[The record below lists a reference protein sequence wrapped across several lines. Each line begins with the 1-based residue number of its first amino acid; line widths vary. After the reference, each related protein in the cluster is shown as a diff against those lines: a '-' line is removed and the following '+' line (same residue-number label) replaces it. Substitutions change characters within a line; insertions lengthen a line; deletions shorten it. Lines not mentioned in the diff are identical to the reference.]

1 MWNGLAA
8 AGRHYQTS
16 RARSRLVMAWIH
28 APLPERRNS
37 LDPLAGQSET
47 GAREPSED
55 TVKRATFARM

>member
-1 MWNGLAA
+1 M
-8 AGRHYQTS
+8 
-16 RARSRLVMAWIH
+16 VWIH